1 MAPLYEIVVFTASLS
16 KYADPL
22 LNIIDKYGYCT
33 YRLFREHCTFNRGS
47 FVKDLVRLGRNMNEI
62 MIVDNAPASYMF
74 QPENAYPCISWY
86 DDMKD
91 RELYDMIPIMEALAT
106 VDDLRVYLQAIT
118 AQDRVL
124 YSQAMILIN
133 KERRKE
139 KERKL

>member
-1 MAPLYEIVVFTASLS
+1 
-16 KYADPL
+16 
-22 LNIIDKYGYCT
+22 
-33 YRLFREHCTFNRGS
+33 
-47 FVKDLVRLGRNMNEI
+47 
-62 MIVDNAPASYMF
+62 
-74 QPENAYPCISWY
+74 
-86 DDMKD
+86 MKD